1 MKDDIADMQLKPR
14 DGERAAVVLS
24 AERSIRLKA
33 DASATPSGTHLG
45 SKPIEP
51 SVAANGHRGM
61 EKDRLLGIRV
71 LLVDDSPV
79 VIDGLRSILRSAS
92 DIEIV
97 GDATGGE
104 EAVKKSTELAPD
116 VVVVDAQMPD
126 MDGVEATRRIKEA
139 VPTAKVLFMAIH
151 SDRVEAA
158 IEAGADYCLG
168 KDCTRHEFISAV
180 RALGNGSPNSAS
192 R

>member
-1 MKDDIADMQLKPR
+1 M
-14 DGERAAVVLS
+14 
-24 AERSIRLKA
+24 A
-33 DASATPSGTHLG
+33 DASASTIGTHLR
-45 SKPIEP
+45 SKRIEP
-51 SVAANGHRGM
+51 SAAANGHRET

-79 VIDGLRSILRSAS
+79 IIDGLRSILRSAP
-92 DIEIV
+92 DIEII
-97 GDATGGE
+97 GDATGGA
-104 EAVKKSTELAPD
+104 EAVKKSKELAPD

-126 MDGVEATRRIKEA
+126 MDGVEATQHIKEA

-151 SDRVEAA
+151 TDRVEAA

-180 RALGNGSPNSAS
+180 RALGNGSPDSNSG
-192 R
+192 

>member
-1 MKDDIADMQLKPR
+1 MPLRKRCGSGAP
-14 DGERAAVVLS
+14 VVLS

-33 DASATPSGTHLG
+33 DASASSIATHLG
-45 SKPIEP
+45 SKRIKP
-51 SVAANGHRGM
+51 SAAANGHARA
-61 EKDRLLGIRV
+61 KRDWLLGISV

-79 VIDGLRSILRSAS
+79 VIDGLRSILRSIP

-97 GDATGGE
+97 GDATGGA
-104 EAVKKSTELAPD
+104 EAVKKSRELAPD

-126 MDGVEATRRIKEA
+126 VDGVEATRRIKEA

-151 SDRVEAA
+151 PDRVEAA
-158 IEAGADYCLG
+158 LEAGADCCLG

-180 RALGNGSPNSAS
+180 RALGNESPNNSG
-192 R
+192 